1 MKFSCAA
8 ALIAAASLS
17 GAAAQDPA
25 SGWMA
30 YAVGDISS
38 TGAERI
44 TRLEMTWTVGA
55 EPKKSSAFFSPWFGM
70 DPEDNLNLIQ
80 PVNPW
85 SGGVLRGGSW
95 SAYTEYYQWSPTHNS
110 NSDSFTVK
118 TGDTLKGSLVYDAS
132 SDSYTLTQT
141 CVETGDTSTQ
151 VVAAQ
156 DGKKYTVPYVVYEK
170 TFPCADYPPDEAV
183 TFRDIVMECDGVDC
197 VDDVAWTVDVKDDN
211 CNMAA
216 SVSDD
221 QRSISITWDTTLE
234 SKYDSFS
241 RAQLH
246 DLNMAT
252 GGNWVQQL
260 NIERPA
266 EPLTFPDMPTP
277 VHPIKCAADVAKL
290 AEDGA
295 AIKTSVDTV
304 TATCD
309 KTHSD
314 DCIASLNGILA
325 TVDSTLEHAETAF
338 DDCSDGTDSQC
349 NEDVSAILSVL
360 ADASSSLEADLADC
374 VHLGMGDIKQCVT
387 DVVGT
392 GKIAFSAVSDVI
404 SAIKDCKTASTTNTQ
419 LGGIPVPVHPVACA
433 QDMAKLAEQVGPVK
447 DGIDGISA
455 ACAETRGAEC
465 VAALDTFLNAVT
477 DTVDAATTAL
487 GDCSDGSDGECTEDV
502 SHVLAA
508 LTEIAGDVEQDLNDC
523 SDLKIGAYKTCIA
536 DLVHSG
542 EAAVDVVEDVFEA
555 VKGCI

>member
-1 MKFSCAA
+1 M
-8 ALIAAASLS
+8 
-17 GAAAQDPA
+17 
-25 SGWMA
+25 
-30 YAVGDISS
+30 
-38 TGAERI
+38 
-44 TRLEMTWTVGA
+44 
-55 EPKKSSAFFSPWFGM
+55 
-70 DPEDNLNLIQ
+70 
-80 PVNPW
+80 
-85 SGGVLRGGSW
+85 
-95 SAYTEYYQWSPTHNS
+95 
-110 NSDSFTVK
+110 
-118 TGDTLKGSLVYDAS
+118 
-132 SDSYTLTQT
+132 
-141 CVETGDTSTQ
+141 
-151 VVAAQ
+151 
-156 DGKKYTVPYVVYEK
+156 
-170 TFPCADYPPDEAV
+170 

-349 NEDVSAILSVL
+349 NEDVYVPPPQLFACARSKYSLFSSFSLCPRRSAILSVL

-374 VHLGMGDIKQCVT
+374 VHLGMGDIKQCVAHDPLDSSSTTNSSLARRCVT